1 MRNVVIASPIQTQS
15 GYGYH
20 AREFVKNI
28 LEQTQ
33 SEWNVKLLS
42 MPWGMTPFSYPVPE
56 EWKSKFTKIP
66 IQSNPDIWIQITV
79 PNEFQRV
86 GRYNIGVT
94 AGTEGTVCP
103 PEWIDK
109 INEFNLIIVP
119 SEFTKQTFYETAKQ
133 TNKTITTTIRVVP
146 EYFDEEYFDRSK
158 PLIEIDGIDDIKED
172 FAFLFV
178 GHWLQGQ
185 LGQDRKDIS
194 GMIHT
199 FFNTYK
205 DTKNAPALIIKTGG
219 ATYSITDRFDI
230 DNKVEQIK
238 EIFAAHELPNIYLL
252 HGELSDDEMNSLY
265 NHKKVKAMIS
275 FTKGEGFGRPLLE
288 FATTGK
294 PILAPHYSGQ
304 ADFLKKEFI
313 CALPGRLTPIHQS
326 AQNPFLIKEASWF
339 TVDYKYAGNMMKEV
353 QKNYKKWLELGK
365 RQRFFAISNF
375 SSTAVKEH
383 YKSLVEFVTE
393 QTKSIPVTQELKLPK
408 LQKIGEKKE
417 TPKVQLPKLQK
428 V

>member
-172 FAFLFV
+172 FVFLFV

-185 LGQDRKDIS
+185 IGQDRKDIS

-238 EIFAAHELPNIYLL
+238 EMFAGHELPNIYLL

-288 FATTGK
+288 FSLVNK
-294 PILAPHYSGQ
+294 PIITTNWSGHV
-304 ADFLKKEFI
+304 DYLNPEFTVM
-313 CALPGRLTPIHQS
+313 LPGTLTNIHPS
-326 AQNPFLIKEASWF
+326 AANNMLLKEAQWLS
-339 TVDYKYAGNMMKEV
+339 VDSGHVGHYLKDVFE
-353 QKNYKKWLELGK
+353 NYKRYSDLAK
-365 RQRFFAISNF
+365 RQGYQSRTNF
-375 SSTAVKEH
+375 SFEAMKDKLDKLFDE
-383 YKSLVEFVTE
+383 KIPEFPKQVQLTLPKLNKIGNGNLE
-393 QTKSIPVTQELKLPK
+393 LPK
-408 LQKIGEKKE
+408 LQ
-417 TPKVQLPKLQK
+417 LPKLK
-428 V
+428 PVE